1 MQFNTDKKVTA
12 SEITKDKVEITE
24 KEAWKP

>member
-24 KEAWKP
+24 EETWKP